1 MPEQQPESDVPAA
14 PDQQTT
20 VEQSP
25 SARPALRLWPTWL
38 CSLLML
44 ISMVLT
50 VSAQIDN
57 RTRFMIMM
65 AGPLLSGVLFSISVL
80 LLSRLSIREKL
91 KLTAVAIAA
100 PLICYALCVQES
112 PLYTALWVY
121 AVPLAIFTTTG
132 GLTYFARS
140 ATRIRNTSLLLL
152 AGWMVFPLLRVDGFD
167 GEYYA
172 EFFWR
177 WTPVHEQTLPA
188 LPELQPREP
197 AFETTDVPDAKPAGE
212 WPRFRGPDE
221 NGISTASIPPL
232 DWNASPPELLWKIP
246 IGPGWSSF
254 SCRGNR
260 LFTQEQRGD
269 REYVTCYDAATGEL
283 IWSHSDTDR
292 FEEVVSGAGPR
303 STPSVEPGFV
313 YALGGRGLL
322 TCLQESTG
330 SVVWQRDFQNEFSAT
345 VPMWGFSGSP
355 HLINDLLVI
364 YVGGPEYGLT
374 AFHKQ
379 TGEVVWSFASSGMNY
394 TTVRSAT
401 FADQNCLLFCDGA
414 GLHAINPVDG
424 SEIWSYRPNGFQ
436 GTPMVDPQVTADG
449 DLIMALGDGAGLTRL
464 HVSTQAEDD
473 AEWQISEVWT
483 SRFLRPSFNDSLLLD
498 DLIFGFNQNIYSCI
512 DASTGKRLWH
522 GGRYKFGQAVM
533 LQQSRQVIVAAE
545 QGFVVLL
552 QADPDRL
559 TELGRVEV
567 LDGKTWNHPIIANGC
582 LYVRNATHAACLRLA
597 EPTTGVADIAAIPPT
612 LVP

>member
-1 MPEQQPESDVPAA
+1 MSEEQLESAA
-14 PDQQTT
+14 PVSTATEATATQSTATPTT
-20 VEQSP
+20 
-25 SARPALRLWPTWL
+25 LRLWPAWI

-44 ISMVLT
+44 VCMVLT

-65 AGPLLSGVLFSISVL
+65 AGPLLSCVLFSISVL
-80 LLSRLSIREKL
+80 LLSRLSFREKW

-100 PLICYALCVQES
+100 PLICYALCVQQA

-152 AGWMVFPLLRVDGFD
+152 ASWMVFPLLRVDGFD

-172 EFFWR
+172 EFHWR
-177 WTPVHEQTLPA
+177 WTAVHEQS
-188 LPELQPREP
+188 LPELPEP
-197 AFETTDVPDAKPAGE
+197 QSQEDAAVTTDDPAAELPGE

-221 NGISTASIPPL
+221 NGISTASIPSL

-246 IGPGWSSF
+246 IGPAWSSF

-269 REYVTCYDAATGEL
+269 REYVTCYDAASGEL
-283 IWSHSDTDR
+283 FWSHSDTDR

-313 YALGGRGLL
+313 YAVGGRGLL
-322 TCLQESTG
+322 TCLHESTG
-330 SVVWQRDFQNEFSAT
+330 TVVWQRDFQNEFAAS

-355 HLINDLLVI
+355 YLLDELVVI
-364 YVGGPEYGLT
+364 YVGGPEHGLT
-374 AFHKQ
+374 AFNKQ
-379 TGEVVWSFASSGMNY
+379 TGEVAWSFASTGMNY

-401 FADQNCLLFCDGA
+401 FADQDCLLFCDGN
-414 GLHAINPVDG
+414 GLHALNPADG
-424 SEIWSYRPNGFQ
+424 SEIWSHKPDGFQ
-436 GTPMVDPQVTADG
+436 GTPMVDPQITADG
-449 DLIMALGDGAGLTRL
+449 DLILALGDGAGLTRL
-464 HVSTQAEDD
+464 HVDRSTESDPT
-473 AEWQISEVWT
+473 WQISEVWT
-483 SRFLRPSFNDSLLLD
+483 SRFLRPSFNDSLILD

-512 DASTGKRLWH
+512 DATTGRRRWH
-522 GGRYKFGQAVM
+522 GGRYKFGQAIL

-545 QGFVVLL
+545 DGFVALL
-552 QADPDRL
+552 QADADRL
-559 TELGRVEV
+559 IEQGRVDV
-567 LDGKTWNHPIIANGC
+567 LNGKTWNHPIIANGC
-582 LYVRNATHAACLRLA
+582 LYVRNATHAACLRLTS
-597 EPTTGVADIAAIPPT
+597 PTTNSTANAA
-612 LVP
+612 VPSTQVQ